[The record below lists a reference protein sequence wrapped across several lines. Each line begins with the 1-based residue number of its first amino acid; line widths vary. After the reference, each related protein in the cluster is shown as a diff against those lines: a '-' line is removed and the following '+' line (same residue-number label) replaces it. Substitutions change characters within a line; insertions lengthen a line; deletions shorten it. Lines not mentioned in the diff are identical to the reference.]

1 MMMIMMM
8 MMQFRGILFDRPDD
22 FFYNKIF
29 LIFDSSVHNRITRQM
44 NMLHLPRIRTDFGK
58 NSFYCNGSVIF
69 NSLNFQCFNILF
81 MFTVTIYKSVF

>member
-1 MMMIMMM
+1 MAYCLTDLTTER
-8 MMQFRGILFDRPDD
+8 QQNNTNCH
-22 FFYNKIF
+22 FFYHKIV

-58 NSFYCNGSVIF
+58 NSFYCHGSVIF

-81 MFTVTIYKSVF
+81 MFTVTVYKSVF